1 MSSKKYFFNQ
11 KTSRQENIFLQNY
24 VSSFLDGVLFEHLF
38 LIIII
43 IIVIIVIV
51 VVVVVVV
58 IIY

>member
-38 LIIII
+38 LINGFLIKNEC
-43 IIVIIVIV
+43 
-51 VVVVVVV
+51 
-58 IIY
+58 IYELPRAGLS